1 MIEAEGLTKRYG
13 PTVALDGIDLQVPAG
28 SILGVLGPNG
38 AGKTTALRIL
48 TTLSLPDDGW
58 ARVAGHDVVR
68 EAAAVQRNIGVTAQD
83 ATVDEVLTGRQN
95 LVMIGRL
102 SGLRR
107 RQARARAA
115 ELLDQFDLADAADR
129 MLKEYSGGMRRRLDL
144 AAGLVTRPPVLFLDE
159 PTTGLDPASRLR
171 MWNVI
176 RELVAG
182 GVTLLLTTQYLDEAD
197 ELADRIVVIDH
208 GHVIAEGEPA
218 ELKTQTG
225 GARLEV
231 TLTEANP
238 AASGALEPFAAGPV
252 QREPGR
258 AAAAGTG
265 TQRGRPGQHGRTR
278 PRRRRDHR
286 RRRGS
291 PSALARRRLLRAH
304 RPPRGASRG
313 TRRSRP
319 GGSPVMTLTTLPSA
333 APILRPAP
341 SRRLAQRFA
350 DVIVLTGRNLVHIAR
365 EPLQLSDVTIQPVL
379 FTLLFVYVFGSG
391 VVLPG
396 GGSYTDFAIAGL
408 LALNLTTSAMGTAV
422 GLSSDLNSGVIDRF
436 RTLPM
441 WRAAVLV
448 GRSLADLSTAALCA
462 LIVAL
467 TGLVIG
473 WRPDAS
479 IPAVIGGF
487 ALFLLFAYALSWGC
501 GCLGIVSKGP
511 ESAQGVGLVIL
522 FPLAIVSNALVP
534 TQRMPAV
541 LRVIADWN
549 PVSAVTAAA
558 RHLWGNPNPSAT
570 IHAWPMQHPVAASLL
585 WSVAL
590 LLIFAPLATLLYR
603 RRTTG

>member
-13 PTVALDGIDLQVPAG
+13 PTVALAGIDLQVPAG
-28 SILGVLGPNG
+28 SILGMLGPNG

-208 GHVIAEGEPA
+208 GHVIAEGDARRAQDADRGSPA
-218 ELKTQTG
+218 RGHPHRSQPRRFRRP
-225 GARLEV
+225 GAVRV
-231 TLTEANP
+231 RP
-238 AASGALEPFAAGPV
+238 RPP
-252 QREPGR
+252 EPGR
-258 AAAAGTG
+258 SAAAGTG
-265 TQRGRPGQHGRTR
+265 TQRRRPGQHGRAR

-286 RRRGS
+286 RRRGG
-291 PSALARRRLLRAH
+291 PSALARRRVLRAH
-304 RPPRGASRG
+304 RPSRGASRG
-313 TRRSRP
+313 TRRTRP

-333 APILRPAP
+333 APVLRPAP

-350 DVIVLTGRNLVHIAR
+350 DVLVLTGRNLVHIAR

-422 GLSSDLNSGVIDRF
+422 GLSNDLNSGVIDRF

-448 GRSLADLSTAALCA
+448 GRSLADLSTAALCT

-522 FPLAIVSNALVP
+522 FPLAIVSNGLVP

-590 LLIFAPLATLLYR
+590 LVIFAPLATLLYR